1 MSEVLVKIENIKKDY
16 VLPKT
21 SLFQK
26 APLFRALHGV
36 NLEIGKG
43 ASFGIV
49 GESGC
54 GKSTLARIVMGLD
67 APTEGKILFDGKDL
81 FALPNAELRH
91 LRSHFQMIFQDPYG
105 SLNPRQNVLRIVSEP
120 LETLHQKISDSEKK
134 ETVRSMLEEVGLN
147 ANDIDK
153 FPHEF
158 SGGQRQRI
166 AIARALITRPALIV
180 ADEAVS
186 ALDVSVQA
194 QVLNLMMDLQEKYNL
209 AYMFISHDLSVV
221 ETLTDE
227 IAVLFLGR
235 VMETGKTE
243 DIFQNPTHPYTRLL
257 MEASPV
263 PNPLYKKKKK
273 PAAIVEWETTET
285 SCPFLSRCNQA
296 TEICA
301 QTMPNLLAKGNQQV
315 ACHHV

>member
-1 MSEVLVKIENIKKDY
+1 MTEVLVKIENVRKDY
-16 VLPKT
+16 YLPKK

-26 APLFRALHGV
+26 LPVFRALHGID
-36 NLEIGKG
+36 LEIHKG
-43 ASFGIV
+43 VSFGIV

-67 APTEGKILFDGKDL
+67 PPTSGKIIFRGKNIFSL
-81 FALPNAELRH
+81 ASNELRH
-91 LRSHFQMIFQDPYG
+91 LRSHFQMVFQDPYG

-120 LETLHQKISDSEKK
+120 LETLDQKINGQEKK
-134 ETVRSMLEEVGLN
+134 EKVQLMLEEVGLN
-147 ANDIDK
+147 ANDMDK

-166 AIARALITRPALIV
+166 AIARALITRPSLIV

-221 ETLTDE
+221 ETITDE

-235 VMETGKTE
+235 VVEVGKTR
-243 DIFQNPTHPYTRLL
+243 DIFQNPTHPYTRVL
-257 MEASPV
+257 MEAIPV
-263 PNPLYKKKKK
+263 PDPLQKKKKK
-273 PAAIVEWETTET
+273 PPIMVEWETTET
-285 SCPFLSRCNQA
+285 GCPFLSRCSLG
-296 TEICA
+296 TEYCS
-301 QTMPNLLAKGNQQV
+301 QTMPSLSAKGNQMV
-315 ACHHV
+315 ACHNV